1 MQLRVFI
8 YTVTFSALFMLAG
21 NKASADAV
29 FTCTK
34 EGKMQ
39 PLGSY
44 LYIYADTGANTGI
57 TDILYKAK
65 FAEARN
71 SIPSL
76 PVSKF
81 PVWLKIKLSNSLAED
96 VFLMFSYP
104 NISDIEV
111 YRQAGNQLLYI
122 GKDGNSFPRLNHE
135 VSNPDYIFNLGL
147 SKGDTGTYFI
157 KVTSLHQVM
166 LPLFAG
172 NREDIDRS
180 ANTLSIIAGLYT
192 GILLAIFFYN
202 LFVYFS
208 TRDRAY
214 LYYIVYIALLG
225 IAQLTLSGHLFI
237 YLWPDNPSINAFA
250 VPLTSSAA
258 GVAAIV
264 FTNIFLNTRFYT
276 PRIHKVYLGI
286 GAAFILAAICSLAG
300 YNNICYAILNYASLT
315 AGLLAVS
322 TSFYIARKGYR
333 PAYFYFVSWA
343 TFSIGLIVF
352 VLSNLGILPA
362 NNFTTYILYLGSA
375 IEAVLLSIALADKI
389 NVLKKENEIA
399 HAEALEASRKN
410 EQLVKEQNIVLE
422 EQVNLRTKELQTS
435 NEQLNETLLNLKDAQ
450 TQLVEA
456 EKMASLGQLTAGIAH
471 EINNPINFV
480 KSNINPLRLDIRD
493 VFELIDEY
501 DTLHKTE
508 DGHEI
513 KQKLQKINRLKKEID
528 IDFVK
533 TEIGSLVKGIEEGAE
548 RTAEIVR
555 GLRTFSRLDEAALK
569 KVNIHDGILSTIVL
583 LKNSIPHNVEIRKN
597 LAANAEVECY
607 PGKINQVFMNILTNA
622 IQAITAKKPMDE
634 KELIEI
640 STRNSGNETIE
651 IRIKDTGTG
660 MAPQVKQH
668 IFEPFFTTKEVGEGT
683 GLGMAIT
690 FKIIQQHAGKI
701 EIISEEG
708 KGAEFILTLPYH
720 HPLPPEVN

>member
-1 MQLRVFI
+1 M
-8 YTVTFSALFMLAG
+8 
-21 NKASADAV
+21 
-29 FTCTK
+29 
-34 EGKMQ
+34 
-39 PLGSY
+39 
-44 LYIYADTGANTGI
+44 
-57 TDILYKAK
+57 
-65 FAEARN
+65 
-71 SIPSL
+71 
-76 PVSKF
+76 
-81 PVWLKIKLSNSLAED
+81 
-96 VFLMFSYP
+96 
-104 NISDIEV
+104 
-111 YRQAGNQLLYI
+111 
-122 GKDGNSFPRLNHE
+122 
-135 VSNPDYIFNLGL
+135 
-147 SKGDTGTYFI
+147 
-157 KVTSLHQVM
+157 
-166 LPLFAG
+166 
-172 NREDIDRS
+172 
-180 ANTLSIIAGLYT
+180 
-192 GILLAIFFYN
+192 
-202 LFVYFS
+202 
-208 TRDRAY
+208 
-214 LYYIVYIALLG
+214 
-225 IAQLTLSGHLFI
+225 
-237 YLWPDNPSINAFA
+237 
-250 VPLTSSAA
+250 
-258 GVAAIV
+258 
-264 FTNIFLNTRFYT
+264 
-276 PRIHKVYLGI
+276 
-286 GAAFILAAICSLAG
+286 
-300 YNNICYAILNYASLT
+300 
-315 AGLLAVS
+315 
-322 TSFYIARKGYR
+322 
-333 PAYFYFVSWA
+333 
-343 TFSIGLIVF
+343 
-352 VLSNLGILPA
+352 PA